1 MATCDGSRCAGKS
14 TSSTSAIIALALASS
29 CQIREA
35 FGLSLTQFA
44 GNISVVVK
52 RGWFRHTCQMMLRAS
67 ATMSLDK
74 RVIRWRTFWSKIIIS
89 DCLGAA
95 AHHREWPLQQ
105 PSFLTTAGASDDV
118 AAEAHAL
125 LSHTINICVIL
136 LKPPLLPVS
145 KDRCG
150 CSLPSSWTVRSQSA
164 CERSS
169 RTIGVRHYRASNP
182 RSTTSSPPSFSP
194 TQTNHLQIPRLC
206 SRQADSCSQLVRA
219 TSA

>member
-1 MATCDGSRCAGKS
+1 
-14 TSSTSAIIALALASS
+14 LALASS

-74 RVIRWRTFWSKIIIS
+74 RVIRWRTFWSEIIIS

-118 AAEAHAL
+118 TAEAHAL
-125 LSHTINICVIL
+125 LSHTINIYVML

-206 SRQADSCSQLVRA
+206 SRQDRQTVAVS
-219 TSA
+219 